1 MSLHIDPTSNKYKST
16 LDSSQMKKSLG
27 GTRSFSIREIVG
39 SVVGTIR
46 SIFHSKR
53 SSKAVSSTKIVR
65 SATSEGISD
74 QEIRRHVSEV
84 KHGSVDRVVVGQEV
98 KENLNQIQ
106 SEFYQFVTPALKER
120 SPDLYQ
126 GLEASLRRLEMLY
139 GKNDADEEEILQ
151 LEKQLRQ
158 HITSCKSGSVALKE
172 LTKIGHGKA
181 KDVWAFKGR
190 PKHVFYTPVEA
201 SALFNSKESELR
213 RETATARDVRSFF
226 EKNGVHIF
234 LERGLVDR
242 RIGKTE
248 EERSAIAMHLAAQ
261 YGTIDEIIN
270 NVSGSD
276 DVILFADLTSVLP
289 KSTSIKERAQLVTS
303 LKSFILELKTDPT
316 KLEEL
321 LSSVKG
327 LAVDLTEVTGDEQIN
342 GKYTVRTEKA
352 IGDLENALIGKNK
365 AEIFCFPRNLVLGR
379 QFLQGM
385 AHLHKASYVHGDL
398 KPENVLVY
406 GKKKDSA
413 IEEIAEVRVADFGK
427 AQKISDDSRVM
438 YTGNPRFAAP
448 EGVLSKQSEVYSS
461 ALILIRMLE
470 EELLV
475 EKDLLKE
482 PDNVDSIPP
491 NEARRGIEKF
501 LIKSADC
508 PQSEVKSLR
517 GKVRVYSRSFSMA
530 LGNRLGVRSVNE
542 NAEREIHG
550 YIDELVSGLISKHS
564 LDEKAINELGD
575 LLKTMTNSDPAKRGD
590 LSSAL
595 NKFED
600 IMRQIKT

>member
-1 MSLHIDPTSNKYKST
+1 MSLHIDPNSNKCEST
-16 LDSSQMKKSLG
+16 HRSSQIKNGPSEKKSF
-27 GTRSFSIREIVG
+27 SFSEMVE
-39 SVVGTIR
+39 SVVGAIR
-46 SIFHSKR
+46 SIFHSKP
-53 SSKAVSSTKIVR
+53 SSKAVSSTKIA
-65 SATSEGISD
+65 SASESNGISP
-74 QEIRRHVSEV
+74 QEIVRHVSEAR
-84 KHGSVDRVVVGQEV
+84 HGSINSAAVSFGKKD
-98 KENLNQIQ
+98 KLNQIK
-106 SEFYQFVTPALKER
+106 SEFYQFVTPVLKVK
-120 SPDLYQ
+120 SPDIYQ
-126 GLEASLRRLEMLY
+126 GLESLLSQLDMLY
-139 GKNDADEEEILQ
+139 GKSSSDEKEILQ
-151 LEKQLRQ
+151 LEEQLKQY
-158 HITSCKSGSVALKE
+158 ITTYKAESIALNQ

-181 KDVWAFKGR
+181 KDVWASKEH
-190 PKHVFYTPVEA
+190 PKYVYYTPVET
-201 SALFNSKESELR
+201 SSLFNSKESELR
-213 RETATARDVRSFF
+213 RETVTAQDVRSFF
-226 EKNGVHIF
+226 EKNAIHI
-234 LERGLVDR
+234 LLAKCLSDR
-242 RIGKTE
+242 KIGKTD
-248 EERSAIAMHLAAQ
+248 EEREAIAKHLAAQ

-270 NVSGSD
+270 NISD
-276 DVILFADLTSVLP
+276 LEDIVIFADLTPILP
-289 KSTSIKERAQLVTS
+289 KSKTISERAQLISS
-303 LKSFILELKTDPT
+303 LKEFILELKNDPT
-316 KLEEL
+316 KVEEL
-321 LSSVKG
+321 LNSVKG
-327 LAVDLTEVTGDEQIN
+327 LAVDLTEVTGNEQIS

-365 AEIFCFPRNLVLGR
+365 AEIFCFPRNLELGR

-427 AQKISDDSRVM
+427 AQKISEDSRVM

-448 EGVLSKQSEVYSS
+448 EGVLSNQSEVYSS